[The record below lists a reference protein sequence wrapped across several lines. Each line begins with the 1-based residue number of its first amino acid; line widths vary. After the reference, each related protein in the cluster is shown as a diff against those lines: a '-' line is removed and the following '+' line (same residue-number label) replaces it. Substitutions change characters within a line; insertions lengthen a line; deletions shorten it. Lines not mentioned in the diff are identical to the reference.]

1 MVSANE
7 FLKQSQL
14 EDYRSG
20 FNGSG
25 FSPDEFELK
34 QQRAQPTD
42 TFYDPLAGK
51 VTIFCKVTGLEKIY
65 ELSSGTSWPVEFLQD
80 LHGGVFGRKA

>member
-7 FLKQSQL
+7 FLERSQL

-20 FNGSG
+20 FKGSG

-34 QQRAQPTD
+34 QQRAQPSG

-51 VTIFCKVTGLEKIY
+51 VAILCKVTGVEKIY
-65 ELSSGTSWPVEFLQD
+65 ELSSGTSWPVEFLHD
-80 LHGGVFGRKA
+80 LQRGVFGRKA

>member
-1 MVSANE
+1 MVSTNE
-7 FLKQSQL
+7 FLEASLL

-20 FNGSG
+20 FKWSG

-34 QQRAQPTD
+34 QQRAQPTG
-42 TFYDPLAGK
+42 TFYDPLAGN
-51 VTIFCKVTGLEKIY
+51 VTILCKVTGVEKIY

-80 LHGGVFGRKA
+80 LHGGFFERKA